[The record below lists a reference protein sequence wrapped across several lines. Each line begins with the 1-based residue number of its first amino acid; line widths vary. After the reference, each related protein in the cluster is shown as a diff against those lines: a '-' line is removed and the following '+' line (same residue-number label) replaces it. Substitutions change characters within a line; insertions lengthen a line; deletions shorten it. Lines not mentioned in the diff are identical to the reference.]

1 MNNISN
7 LGASQAAPAIQGLAG
22 QAATQGDNS
31 SLFSA
36 LLMQRMGP
44 DVSGAGDSSAM
55 PDPGQGIS
63 GNPELAKLFQTVAAQ
78 AKNSTFAM
86 PPNRQTDNP
95 IDDANDNP
103 AMAIWI
109 AMAAAAQMQPNVP
122 VSSAQLNG
130 LSSQSQANGTEQN
143 SALQALEQKFPG
155 LAQALKGS
163 GLADAGAHAD
173 KSNAQPTTGKTG
185 FATPDLAKA
194 EPDATTASNATPTAE
209 QRKNDAP
216 VATAPQAD
224 APVAAAPVHID
235 IIAVPVTAAPV
246 ATVPTV
252 ATPAASNASAI
263 SAKGKV
269 DQKDIAGSAVAKNS
283 QATATSAA
291 PQNAGAQIIASQ
303 NINSQNQG
311 SDAKSQ
317 GQSQPQSGDSHSG
330 DQSRK
335 DSSSAT
341 QSQQP
346 ANGAS
351 ATATVVDQTN
361 FATLAQA
368 AAHTTSNS
376 NSASHTTSPSA
387 DQPMNVREIIGALG
401 AEAAP
406 RVVHTAR
413 LMEAASQAEMRV
425 SVKSD
430 VSGTVD
436 VRAVLEGGSISAT
449 VAAQHG
455 GTRDWMM
462 ANMHELQ
469 NTFSRDD
476 LNLKTF
482 EVTDSTLQ
490 NNGQS
495 NQPKQQ
501 EQQQRNPAYANLMSE
516 PLSTSTTSFDEVEA
530 TETTSRALSLLA

>member
-22 QAATQGDNS
+22 QAATQGDKS

-36 LLMQRMGP
+36 LLMQQMGP
-44 DVSGAGDSSAM
+44 NASGASDSGAT
-55 PDPGQGIS
+55 PDLGQGIS
-63 GNPELAKLFQTVAAQ
+63 SNPELAKLFQAVAAQ
-78 AKNSTFAM
+78 AKNSTSAM
-86 PPNRQTDNP
+86 PLNRQTNNS
-95 IDDANDNP
+95 IDDANGNP

-109 AMAAAAQMQPNVP
+109 AMAAAQMQPNMP
-122 VSSAQLNG
+122 VSIAQLNG
-130 LSSQSQANGTEQN
+130 LSSQSLANGTEQN
-143 SALQALEQKFPG
+143 SALQALEQQFPG
-155 LAQALKGS
+155 LAQALKDS
-163 GLADAGAHAD
+163 HLADAKPQAD
-173 KSNAQPTTGKTG
+173 KSNAQPTTGKT
-185 FATPDLAKA
+185 DLATFDPAKA
-194 EPDATTASNATPTAE
+194 GPDASMAFNAAPTGE
-209 QRKNDAP
+209 QQKSDAP
-216 VATAPQAD
+216 Q
-224 APVAAAPVHID
+224 AAAPVHTD
-235 IIAVPVTAAPV
+235 IIAVPVIAAPA
-246 ATVPTV
+246 ATVPVV
-252 ATPAASNASAI
+252 ATPPVPNASAV
-263 SAKGKV
+263 SDKGKV
-269 DQKDIAGSAVAKNS
+269 DQKDLTTSAVAKNS

-291 PQNAGAQIIASQ
+291 PQNVGAQIIASQ
-303 NINSQNQG
+303 SVNSQNQG
-311 SDAKSQ
+311 SDGKSQ

-330 DQSRK
+330 DQSKK
-335 DSSSAT
+335 DSASAT

-351 ATATVVDQTN
+351 ATATAADQTN
-361 FATLAQA
+361 FVALAQA

-376 NSASHTTSPSA
+376 NSATHTTSPAA

-406 RVVHTAR
+406 RVVHAAR

-469 NTFSRDD
+469 NSFSQDD

-482 EVTDSTLQ
+482 EVTDSELQ
-490 NNGQS
+490 NKGQED
-495 NQPKQQ
+495 QPRQQ
-501 EQQQRNPAYANLMSE
+501 EQQQRNPAYASFMSE
-516 PLSTSTTSFDEVEA
+516 PLSTTPTNFDEVEA
-530 TETTSRALSLLA
+530 PETTSRALSLLA

>member
-7 LGASQAAPAIQGLAG
+7 LGASQESPAIQGLAG

-44 DVSGAGDSSAM
+44 DVSGAGDSGAM
-55 PDPGQGIS
+55 PDLGQGIS
-63 GNPELAKLFQTVAAQ
+63 GNPELAKLFQTMAAQ
-78 AKNSTFAM
+78 AKNSASAM

-95 IDDANDNP
+95 VDDANGNP
-103 AMAIWI
+103 ALAIWI

-130 LSSQSQANGTEQN
+130 LSSQSLANGTEQN
-143 SALQALEQKFPG
+143 SALQTLEQQFPG

-163 GLADAGAHAD
+163 RLADAGAQAG
-173 KSNAQPTTGKTG
+173 KSSAQSTTGKTD

-194 EPDATTASNATPTAE
+194 EPDASTASNAAPTAG
-209 QRKNDAP
+209 QQKNDAP
-216 VATAPQAD
+216 QG
-224 APVAAAPVHID
+224 AAPVHTD
-235 IIAVPVTAAPV
+235 ILAVPVIAAPV
-246 ATVPTV
+246 ASVPTV
-252 ATPAASNASAI
+252 ATPAVSNAFAI
-263 SAKGKV
+263 SDKGKV
-269 DQKDIAGSAVAKNS
+269 DQKDLAGIAAAKNS
-283 QATATSAA
+283 PGTVT
-291 PQNAGAQIIASQ
+291 PTASQ
-303 NINSQNQG
+303 NTSAQSLASQNVNSQNQG

-317 GQSQPQSGDSHSG
+317 GQAPSGDGHSG
-330 DQSRK
+330 NQSKK
-335 DSSSAT
+335 DSASAT
-341 QSQQP
+341 PSQQP
-346 ANGAS
+346 ANGDR
-351 ATATVVDQTN
+351 ATVTAADQTN
-361 FATLAQA
+361 FAAVAQA
-368 AAHTTSNS
+368 AAHTTSSS
-376 NSASHTTSPSA
+376 NSTSHTTSPAA
-387 DQPMNVREIIGALG
+387 DQSLNVREVTGALG

-406 RVVHTAR
+406 RVVHAAR
-413 LMEAASQAEMRV
+413 LMEAAGQAEMRV

-482 EVTDSTLQ
+482 EVTDSALQ
-490 NNGQS
+490 NNGQGE
-495 NQPKQQ
+495 QPGQQ
-501 EQQQRNPAYANLMSE
+501 EQQQRNPAYANFMSE
-516 PLSTSTTSFDEVEA
+516 PLSPSTTSFDEVEA
-530 TETTSRALSLLA
+530 PETTSRALSLLA